1 MNFFATFD
9 AGDLL
14 AKMNRYQRLLLQK
27 LLQSVLRKS
36 ATGAYGQNSTKDI
49 DIRAITT
56 EYSHD

>member
-1 MNFFATFD
+1 MP
-9 AGDLL
+9 GIWL

-27 LLQSVLRKS
+27 LLQLVRIKS
-36 ATGAYGQNSTKDI
+36 ATGAYGQNSTKAI